1 MKKCSGIRCPF
12 CRTGEPSECTLVD
25 DCEYFTQQT
34 NYAELLDNLM
44 DMIADRVVEKL
55 RQVKECK

>member
-12 CRTGEPSECTLVD
+12 CRIGKPSECTLVD
-25 DCEYFTQQT
+25 NCEYFTQQID
-34 NYAELLDNLM
+34 YATLLDSLI

-55 RQVKECK
+55 RQGEECK